1 MACPAN
7 HPKLNKTVRVAVTGA
22 AGNIGYALL
31 FRLASGANTPVQLQ
45 LLERDNEQSKAA
57 LQGVCMELFD
67 CAFPLLTKVVTTSD
81 PRVAF
86 DGANAAFLIGSMP
99 RGAGMDRSDL
109 LLANGPIFQ
118 EQGRALDEAADRN
131 VKVLVVGNPCNT
143 NAYIAYH
150 HAPNLDPKCFS
161 AMMRLDANRAVA
173 QLAEKTQKSV
183 CSIQGVRVWGNH
195 SNSMYPDITAATIAG
210 TAATELVDE
219 AWYNDYFLPTVA
231 TRGGAII
238 KARGKSSAASAA
250 SAAIDH
256 MRDWWN
262 GSDGRVVTMAV
273 PSDGSYG
280 IPEGIVCGMP
290 VICTGNGN
298 YEIVKDIEFTAAGR
312 ARLDKTV
319 AELVKESET
328 VAPLIAE

>member
-31 FRLASGANTPVQLQ
+31 FRLASGAVFGPNTPVQLQ

-173 QLAEKTQKSV
+173 QLAEKTQKPV

-250 SAAIDH
+250 SA
-256 MRDWWN
+256 
-262 GSDGRVVTMAV
+262 GSAAASAVSPSAAAVSSCSKSCRRGMVAGAVQTSVKNQSNFPFSTTTRVLSSSAVTCS
-273 PSDGSYG
+273 SDTS
-280 IPEGIVCGMP
+280 P
-290 VICTGNGN
+290 VSR
-298 YEIVKDIEFTAAGR
+298 TA
-312 ARLDKTV
+312 
-319 AELVKESET
+319 S
-328 VAPLIAE
+328 

>member
-1 MACPAN
+1 MRINFASLRRRLEAGA
-7 HPKLNKTVRVAVTGA
+7 LAAGTLWVVAVT
-22 AGNIGYALL
+22 AG
-31 FRLASGANTPVQLQ
+31 
-45 LLERDNEQSKAA
+45 
-57 LQGVCMELFD
+57 
-67 CAFPLLTKVVTTSD
+67 SD
-81 PRVAF
+81 
-86 DGANAAFLIGSMP
+86 
-99 RGAGMDRSDL
+99 
-109 LLANGPIFQ
+109 
-118 EQGRALDEAADRN
+118 
-131 VKVLVVGNPCNT
+131 T
-143 NAYIAYH
+143 
-150 HAPNLDPKCFS
+150 
-161 AMMRLDANRAVA
+161 
-173 QLAEKTQKSV
+173 
-183 CSIQGVRVWGNH
+183 
-195 SNSMYPDITAATIAG
+195 
-210 TAATELVDE
+210 
-219 AWYNDYFLPTVA
+219 
-231 TRGGAII
+231 
-238 KARGKSSAASAA
+238 AASAA

>member
-31 FRLASGANTPVQLQ
+31 FRLASGAVFGPNTPVQLQ

-143 NAYIAYH
+143 NATRNQRLRHWDSVLQFVYH
-150 HAPNLDPKCFS
+150 NNRHDRASGQDCFCTCFPVFHQS
-161 AMMRLDANRAVA
+161 FL
-173 QLAEKTQKSV
+173 S
-183 CSIQGVRVWGNH
+183 
-195 SNSMYPDITAATIAG
+195 PD
-210 TAATELVDE
+210 
-219 AWYNDYFLPTVA
+219 
-231 TRGGAII
+231 R
-238 KARGKSSAASAA
+238 
-250 SAAIDH
+250 
-256 MRDWWN
+256 
-262 GSDGRVVTMAV
+262 
-273 PSDGSYG
+273 
-280 IPEGIVCGMP
+280 
-290 VICTGNGN
+290 
-298 YEIVKDIEFTAAGR
+298 
-312 ARLDKTV
+312 
-319 AELVKESET
+319 
-328 VAPLIAE
+328 

>member
-1 MACPAN
+1 MAA
-7 HPKLNKTVRVAVTGA
+7 
-22 AGNIGYALL
+22 
-31 FRLASGANTPVQLQ
+31 
-45 LLERDNEQSKAA
+45 
-57 LQGVCMELFD
+57 
-67 CAFPLLTKVVTTSD
+67 
-81 PRVAF
+81 
-86 DGANAAFLIGSMP
+86 
-99 RGAGMDRSDL
+99 
-109 LLANGPIFQ
+109 
-118 EQGRALDEAADRN
+118 
-131 VKVLVVGNPCNT
+131 
-143 NAYIAYH
+143 
-150 HAPNLDPKCFS
+150 
-161 AMMRLDANRAVA
+161 
-173 QLAEKTQKSV
+173 
-183 CSIQGVRVWGNH
+183 CS
-195 SNSMYPDITAATIAG
+195 T
-210 TAATELVDE
+210 
-219 AWYNDYFLPTVA
+219 
-231 TRGGAII
+231 
-238 KARGKSSAASAA
+238 ASAA

>member
-1 MACPAN
+1 M
-7 HPKLNKTVRVAVTGA
+7 
-22 AGNIGYALL
+22 
-31 FRLASGANTPVQLQ
+31 
-45 LLERDNEQSKAA
+45 
-57 LQGVCMELFD
+57 
-67 CAFPLLTKVVTTSD
+67 
-81 PRVAF
+81 
-86 DGANAAFLIGSMP
+86 
-99 RGAGMDRSDL
+99 
-109 LLANGPIFQ
+109 
-118 EQGRALDEAADRN
+118 
-131 VKVLVVGNPCNT
+131 LVVGNPCNT

-173 QLAEKTQKSV
+173 QLAEKTQKPV